1 MFKNKKVR
9 KFYKKAK
16 IDFGFTEKYEK
27 SKNIVDFIMELKKY
41 FKNNVEYQTISYKEK
56 KYHINDVMIMLKNS
70 KMEMET
76 ILNKHNVSIL
86 VSGITIITSMIG
98 WTFLSNDTLEFELRA
113 IIFLLAM
120 IFFWLLMYIIDY
132 MVLLY
137 NELIVN
143 DILFYGICISVLDE
157 IKKEFKGNSS
167 VTEIEKNS
175 IKEVNKNVQSIM
187 NFWAIDK

>member
-70 KMEMET
+70 KLEMET

>member
-1 MFKNKKVR
+1 
-9 KFYKKAK
+9 
-16 IDFGFTEKYEK
+16 
-27 SKNIVDFIMELKKY
+27 
-41 FKNNVEYQTISYKEK
+41 
-56 KYHINDVMIMLKNS
+56 
-70 KMEMET
+70 
-76 ILNKHNVSIL
+76 
-86 VSGITIITSMIG
+86 MIG

-157 IKKEFKGNSS
+157 IKKEFNGNSS
-167 VTEIEKNS
+167 VREIEKNS